1 MGSYIVHFIV
11 YTLAMSGLIF
21 FALFIYKKFMNG
33 GFVAKGAKTLSIEE
47 TMNINPRKS
56 LMIVKAGDERFLIAS
71 DTDKTS
77 LIAKLGE
84 VKIKNSVE
92 TPTVTNGDKNDIER
106 FKDIIK
112 IAKQEK
118 IDNIDISDFIPPK
131 NKPANVTNINRAA
144 KKSNHSDEK
153 NQVKEPIHLEVITD
167 INPSIPARNKR
178 KTKYT
183 SKNHGKKINIDVG
196 EIKNHG
202 FSTMKEMAAKVYEL

>member
-21 FALFIYKKFMNG
+21 LALFIYKKFMNG
-33 GFVAKGAKTLSIEE
+33 GFVAKGAKTLSVEE

-56 LMIVKAGDERFLIAS
+56 LMIIKAGNERFLIAS

-84 VKIKNSVE
+84 VKFQNSVK
-92 TPTVTNGDKNDIER
+92 TPMVTNGDKNDIER

-131 NKPANVTNINRAA
+131 NKPDKVTNINRA
-144 KKSNHSDEK
+144 KKSKQPLEK
-153 NQVKEPIHLEVITD
+153 NQAKEPIHLEVITD
-167 INPSIPARNKR
+167 INPNIPARNGR

-183 SKNHGKKINIDVG
+183 SRNHEKKVNIDIG
-196 EIKNHG
+196 NTKNHG
-202 FSTMKEMAAKVYEL
+202 FSTMKEMAAKIYEL

>member
-1 MGSYIVHFIV
+1 
-11 YTLAMSGLIF
+11 
-21 FALFIYKKFMNG
+21 MNG

-183 SKNHGKKINIDVG
+183 SKNHGKKVNIDVG

>member
-33 GFVAKGAKTLSIEE
+33 SFVAKGAKTLSIEE

-183 SKNHGKKINIDVG
+183 SKNHGKKVNIDVG

>member
-118 IDNIDISDFIPPK
+118 IDNIEISDFIPPK

-183 SKNHGKKINIDVG
+183 SKNHGKKVNIDVG

>member
-183 SKNHGKKINIDVG
+183 SKNHGKKVNIDVG

>member
-112 IAKQEK
+112 IAQQEK

-183 SKNHGKKINIDVG
+183 SKNHGKKVNIDVG

>member
-11 YTLAMSGLIF
+11 YTLAMSGLMF

-183 SKNHGKKINIDVG
+183 SKNHGKKVNIDVG